1 MSKFKI
7 LWIDDQPEK
16 IGLEKD
22 NLEKIVEMRGL
33 PKHRTYFTNYV
44 YRFNQCGLVQ
54 KIKIKRI

>member
-22 NLEKIVEMRGL
+22 NLEKIVEMKG
-33 PKHRTYFTNYV
+33 FTPNIE
-44 YRFNQCGLVQ
+44 LIS
-54 KIKIKRI
+54 KIMSTDLTNADWYKKLK